1 MAARATLSLS
11 QTFDLEPATISLA
24 KSLTSAY
31 LPLSAV
37 MIPEFI
43 YQAVAEVS
51 KEWGIFGHG
60 FTYSGHPVSAALG
73 LKVLEIYER
82 DGIFERAARLGEQF
96 QARLQQLA
104 DHPLVGEVRGKGS
117 GRGVRAGGGPRRPVR
132 LLTRTRQSG
141 NTAWPA

>member
-1 MAARATLSLS
+1 
-11 QTFDLEPATISLA
+11 
-24 KSLTSAY
+24 
-31 LPLSAV
+31 

-60 FTYSGHPVSAALG
+60 FTYSGHPVSTALG

-82 DGIFERAARLGEQF
+82 DGIFERAARLGKQF

-104 DHPLVGEVRGKGS
+104 RPPAGRRGTRQGS
-117 GRGVRAGGGPRRPVR
+117 GWCVRAGDGQGDRPR
-132 LLTRTRQSG
+132 LLIQMPQSG